1 MNMTQKFAGSF
12 VAVAAFSAI
21 VFTSAIADSMKP
33 AQSAAAIANA
43 SQISLIVPLNSPE
56 TPQAQLNDQQFN

>member
-21 VFTSAIADSMKP
+21 VFASATADSMKP
-33 AQSAAAIANA
+33 AQSAAATASA
-43 SQISLIVPLNSPE
+43 SQFSLIVPLNSPE
-56 TPQAQLNDQQFN
+56 TPQAQLNDLQYN